1 MKYEDKLKY
10 LCQYQ
15 DVIRKI
21 KGLEFER
28 EKWHNIGLD
37 IAQKY
42 SDMPPCGGSDS
53 KVEKSAVGAQ
63 AIYET
68 ICEEE
73 AAAKILREEIKKA
86 IQTVKKARYRQVLEM
101 RYINGM
107 TVYRIADEYSK
118 SEQNIRKILKNAVCE
133 IEIGGCI

>member
-1 MKYEDKLKY
+1 MKYEDKIKY
-10 LCQYQ
+10 LSQYQ
-15 DVIRKI
+15 DVMRRI

-42 SDMPPCGGSDS
+42 SDMPPCGNSDS

-73 AAAKILREEIKKA
+73 EAAKILREDIKKS
-86 IQTVKKARYRQVLEM
+86 IQTVKKARHRQVLEM

-107 TVYRIADEYSK
+107 TLYRIALEYEK
-118 SEQNIRKILKNAVCE
+118 SERNIRNIIKNAVCE
-133 IEIGGCI
+133 IEIGG